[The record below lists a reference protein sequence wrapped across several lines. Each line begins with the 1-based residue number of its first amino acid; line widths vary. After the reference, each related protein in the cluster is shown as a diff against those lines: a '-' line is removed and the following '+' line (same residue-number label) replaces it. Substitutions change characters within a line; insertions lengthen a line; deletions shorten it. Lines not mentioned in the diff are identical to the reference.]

1 MARKRNSKNVDE
13 LGRPEETMS
22 CNRYVHHVTS
32 RNKTKVF
39 RTGGK
44 KMRQKNFFQKLF
56 NFFVT
61 LTNSKFLGKNSRLLC
76 LLYDNV
82 SQD

>member
-1 MARKRNSKNVDE
+1 MPRKRNSKNVDE

-22 CNRYVHHVTS
+22 CNRYTRTS
-32 RNKTKVF
+32 RHAIKPKYSGQGVKKCAKKTSS
-39 RTGGK
+39 K
-44 KMRQKNFFQKLF
+44 KTFLSLLQ
-56 NFFVT
+56 
-61 LTNSKFLGKNSRLLC
+61 NSKFLGKNSRLLC